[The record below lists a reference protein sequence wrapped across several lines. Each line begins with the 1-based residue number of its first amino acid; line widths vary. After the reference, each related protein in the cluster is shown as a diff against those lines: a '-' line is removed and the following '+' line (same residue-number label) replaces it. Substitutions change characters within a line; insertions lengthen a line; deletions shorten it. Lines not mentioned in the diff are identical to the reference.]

1 MNRAITQAR
10 LLFQRRPASRFHPA
24 APNHVSIPDDWNEQ
38 EDLEY
43 FQQNMC
49 IEGTDDT
56 LNVVL
61 NDLENFRGVLTFAYC
76 FLTGQPYE
84 PYDSC
89 VFQNLPVRSKVGL
102 LRKLLRN
109 RNLDAKC
116 VATGFPPQVKS
127 GRVGGAGKGGLR
139 HTGRIASE
147 EKRLEVRAARESELP
162 DDLCPAGNRHARE
175 IRAGIKYALGNPGNP
190 RGPRI

>member
-76 FLTGQPYE
+76 FLTRQPYE

-102 LRKLLRN
+102 LRKLLRK

-116 VATGFPPQVKS
+116 VATFDCKLRRFVDLDQICMPVLQRWLLDPKSVRLRELTRVSLDITRAVFDFSESMYCELDGCPDFHNVTWITPPCTT
-127 GRVGGAGKGGLR
+127 A
-139 HTGRIASE
+139 
-147 EKRLEVRAARESELP
+147 
-162 DDLCPAGNRHARE
+162 
-175 IRAGIKYALGNPGNP
+175 
-190 RGPRI
+190 